1 MANPAL
7 EEVARA
13 YLVGRLMAPRRAVR
27 DAKKR
32 ADPNDE
38 AAAHQVKRALGERG
52 PVWRVDGAAISTAT
66 WRKIS
71 PTRNSMRD
79 CFAPTLEDFELPK
92 AAIFD
97 LAVCGKTPSPWR
109 ELDDS
114 LYHLES
120 PETIMR
126 GRFTDQGGLFSYIAP
141 DKRVPANHPL
151 RKVRELVRDVLDELN
166 RSLGKLYSSE
176 GRPSIPPEQ
185 LLSALL
191 LQVFYGIRS
200 ERQLME
206 QLDYN
211 LLYRWF
217 VGLSPDDPVWDPT
230 TFTKN
235 RERLQN
241 GDVFTKF
248 MIRLLNHSQ
257 VKPLLSDEHFS
268 VDGTLI
274 EAWASQKSFRPKD
287 GSGDDDGGADFHGQ
301 KRKNDTHASTSDPD
315 SRLYRKAAGREAKL
329 CYMGHATMENR
340 HGLAVAGRVTHANGT
355 AERRAS
361 ETMLKAR
368 RKAVGRRITA
378 GEDKAYDTAEHVA
391 NLRAIGVTPHV
402 TQNQA
407 VTKTGKTRNSAID
420 KRTTRHPGYG
430 MSQSRR
436 AMVECIFGW
445 GKQHGTMRKTKH
457 RGIARVAADFLLN
470 LIAYNLIRIPKLIAA

>member
-1 MANPAL
+1 
-7 EEVARA
+7 
-13 YLVGRLMAPRRAVR
+13 
-27 DAKKR
+27 
-32 ADPNDE
+32 
-38 AAAHQVKRALGERG
+38 
-52 PVWRVDGAAISTAT
+52 
-66 WRKIS
+66 
-71 PTRNSMRD
+71 
-79 CFAPTLEDFELPK
+79 
-92 AAIFD
+92 
-97 LAVCGKTPSPWR
+97 
-109 ELDDS
+109 
-114 LYHLES
+114 
-120 PETIMR
+120 MR
-126 GRFTDQGGLFSYIAP
+126 GSDARTGELFSYVDLEDRI
-141 DKRVPANHPL
+141 PAQHPL
-151 RKVRELVRDVLDELN
+151 RAIRVIVNDVLAALSGEF
-166 RSLGKLYSSE
+166 SKIYSE
-176 GRPSIPPEQ
+176 TGRPSIAPER
-185 LLSALL
+185 LLRALL
-191 LQVFYGIRS
+191 LQAFYTIRS

-217 VGLSPDDPVWDPT
+217 VGLGVDEPVWVPT
-230 TFTKN
+230 VFTKN
-235 RERLQN
+235 R
-241 GDVFTKF
+241 D
-248 MIRLLNHSQ
+248 RLLDAEVARKFLVELLDHGQ
-257 VKPLLSDEHFS
+257 IRKLLSDEHFS

-287 GSGDDDGGADFHGQ
+287 GSGDDDDGANFHGQ

-368 RKAVGRRITA
+368 RKAAGRRITA
-378 GEDKAYDTAEHVA
+378 GEDKAYDTADHVA

-407 VTKTGKTRNSAID
+407 VTKTGKTRSSAID
-420 KRTTRHPGYG
+420 ERTTRHPGYG

-470 LIAYNLIRIPKLIAA
+470 LIAYNLIRIPKLLAA

>member
-1 MANPAL
+1 
-7 EEVARA
+7 
-13 YLVGRLMAPRRAVR
+13 
-27 DAKKR
+27 
-32 ADPNDE
+32 
-38 AAAHQVKRALGERG
+38 
-52 PVWRVDGAAISTAT
+52 
-66 WRKIS
+66 
-71 PTRNSMRD
+71 
-79 CFAPTLEDFELPK
+79 
-92 AAIFD
+92 
-97 LAVCGKTPSPWR
+97 
-109 ELDDS
+109 
-114 LYHLES
+114 
-120 PETIMR
+120 MR
-126 GRFTDQGGLFSYIAP
+126 GRFADQGGMFSYISPEA
-141 DKRVPANHPL
+141 RVPPNHPL
-151 RKVRELVRDVLDELN
+151 RKIRALVRDVLSELN
-166 RSLGKLYSSE
+166 RSLGRLYASE

-235 RERLQN
+235 RDRLQN

-248 MIRLLNHSQ
+248 MTRLLNHPQ

-287 GSGDDDGGADFHGQ
+287 GSGDDDDGANFHGQ

-368 RKAVGRRITA
+368 RKAAGRRITA
-378 GEDKAYDTAEHVA
+378 GEDKAYDTADHVA
-391 NLRAIGVTPHV
+391 NLRAIDVTPHV

-420 KRTTRHPGYG
+420 ERTTRHPVRHVAIAPGDG
-430 MSQSRR
+430 RVHLRMGQAARHHAQDQTSRHRSRR
-436 AMVECIFGW
+436 RRLPAQSDRLQPDPHSQTACRLANPTSTPPKRF
-445 GKQHGTMRKTKH
+445 K
-457 RGIARVAADFLLN
+457 LLN
-470 LIAYNLIRIPKLIAA
+470 KSSQQ